1 MKEIKTELMHVF
13 LQACEYSGAN
23 RVLIKEE
30 SKEYFDSLDEYEY
43 LCDVMVPV
51 VTEEK
56 KRDMAI
62 SAIDKEIADK
72 QVGINRLIEKKSQ
85 LLAITHD
92 PDGGLPD
99 PLDVPF

>member
-1 MKEIKTELMHVF
+1 MINVKGKYVF
-13 LQACEYSGAN
+13 D
-23 RVLIKEE
+23 
-30 SKEYFDSLDEYEY
+30 DSDDYEY

-51 VTEEK
+51 ISEDK

-85 LLAITHD
+85 LLALTHD
-92 PDGGLPD
+92 KQESNG
-99 PLDVPF
+99 